1 MKKTNYDFVGKKK
14 LVATITVCIIV
25 VCALFLLI
33 RGVSLDIKFTG
44 GSIIKYN
51 YDTRVEETAEPEE
64 EPAASQT
71 DSNSDVL
78 GAVDEVSNGDALLG
92 GALISPAP
100 SATDVA
106 AVVDDAEDAVE
117 TGLPDPATLGI
128 VPNEATE
135 INADEVKDVASKM
148 LGDVTV
154 SLSSKIST
162 DGTSTKSVSVK
173 LGQKRAIN
181 NVAGGELEKALEL
194 KYPNVDFTLSSV
206 NSVDP
211 VMGREF
217 FWKCMVAII
226 VAALF
231 MVLYVAFRFRK
242 IGGFSAGLMAIVA
255 VINDCFVVFTT
266 FVVFGFPIDDNFIA
280 AVLTIIGY
288 TLNSTIVIY
297 DRVRENRRKLGAKVS
312 VATLVNTSIN
322 ESLARTIYTNL
333 TFIFAVGAVV
343 IVALI
348 FSISSIISFAV
359 PMLFGII
366 SGCYSSLFIA
376 NILWVMWQEKKAA
389 KLAEKKAANK

>member
-44 GSIIKYN
+44 GSIIKYS
-51 YDTRVEETAEPEE
+51 YDVKTDEPVDEPEVT
-64 EPAASQT
+64 AT
-71 DSNSDVL
+71 DSDSDVL
-78 GAVDEVSNGDALLG
+78 GAVDDVSNGDALLG
-92 GALISPAP
+92 EALIAPAP
-100 SATDVA
+100 SASDIAEAVEDVA
-106 AVVDDAEDAVE
+106 EAVD
-117 TGLPDPATLGI
+117 TGLPDPASLGI

-162 DGTSTKSVSVK
+162 DGSSTKSVSVK
-173 LGQKRAIN
+173 LAQKRAVN

-297 DRVRENRRKLGAKVS
+297 DRVRENRRKLGSKVS
-312 VATLVNTSIN
+312 VAKLVNTSIN
-322 ESLARTIYTNL
+322 ETLARTIYTNL
-333 TFIFAVGAVV
+333 TFVFAVGAVV
-343 IVALI
+343 LVALI

-376 NILWVMWQEKKAA
+376 NILWVMWQEKKAE
-389 KLAEKKAANK
+389 KLAAKKAASK